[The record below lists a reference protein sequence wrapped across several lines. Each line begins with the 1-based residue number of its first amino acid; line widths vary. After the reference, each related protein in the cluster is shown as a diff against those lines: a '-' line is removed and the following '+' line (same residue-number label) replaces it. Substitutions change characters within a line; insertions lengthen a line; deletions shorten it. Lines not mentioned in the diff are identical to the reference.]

1 MAVTDSRA
9 LILGC
14 GYSGGFLARALVA
27 RGVEVVGTTTTPA
40 RRGEIEASGASA
52 AVADVMDPG
61 TLEPLVGW
69 RPHVVFDLVRPQPTG
84 VDSYTCEGTA
94 NVAAAF
100 SGSAPDAL
108 IYVSST
114 SVYGRRGGELTDE
127 ETPVSPTSPLAHAR
141 VSSERIYLDAWENG
155 GLPAR
160 ICRAPGI
167 YGPGR
172 TLRRRLETGAYRRM
186 DDEELWVS
194 RIHVVD
200 LAEGLIAAWLRG
212 RDGRIYLLSDD
223 EPVTG
228 KEYAELTASLLSLSV
243 PPTAD
248 REDIRQELTVSQ
260 FERRVGS
267 RRCSNLRMRTEL
279 GVEPRFPSVREG
291 VPAALREEG
300 AISDPDLDGVK

>member
-1 MAVTDSRA
+1 MAVTDTRA

-14 GYSGGFLARALVA
+14 GYTGGFLTRALVD
-27 RGVEVVGTTTTPA
+27 RGIQVLGTTTTPA
-40 RRGEIEASGASA
+40 RRLEIEADGARA
-52 AVADVMDPG
+52 VVADVTNPSS
-61 TLEPLVGW
+61 LEPLLDW
-69 RPHVVFDLVRPQPTG
+69 RPHVVFDLVRPQSTG
-84 VDSYTCEGTA
+84 GDAYTSEGTA

-100 SGSAPDAL
+100 VESPPDAL

-127 ETPVSPTSPLAHAR
+127 ETPVSPSSPLARAR
-141 VSSERIYLDAWENG
+141 VDSERIYLDAFESA

-172 TLRRRLETGAYRRM
+172 TLRQRLETGAYRRM

-194 RIHVVD
+194 RIHVED

-212 RDGRIYLLSDD
+212 RNGRIYLLSDD

-243 PPTAD
+243 PPAAD
-248 REDIRQELTVSQ
+248 REDIRQELTESQ

-267 RRCSNLRMRTEL
+267 RRCSNRRMRQEL
-279 GVEPRFPSVREG
+279 GVELRFPSVREG

-300 AISDPDLDGVK
+300 AIPDHDSDEVR